1 MASMCVVVTTVS
13 YNSFNTGHRLIW
25 LLALA
30 SSSGARH
37 AWHWGAMNLSL
48 GTERHHCWHWPQ
60 LFWRARRSMCAG
72 EPVLTFSSTLRGTTA
87 GTGLS
92 SSAHSTARWHWGA
105 AGDDDLS
112 PLLHGTTAGAGL
124 SSSGAPQRTLLAL
137 DACPCALLR
146 RHLLALTSAWLAA
159 HCWLERLDLSPGTA
173 HAGAPLA
180 WLSALLACCGLRC
193 WRWGRGSFSWHA
205 RAP

>member
-1 MASMCVVVTTVS
+1 MALNGTTAG
-13 YNSFNTGHRLIW
+13 TGPRA
-25 LLALA
+25 LLA
-30 SSSGARH
+30 R
-37 AWHWGAMNLSL
+37 
-48 GTERHHCWHWPQ
+48 
-60 LFWRARRSMCAG
+60 RRSMCAG
-72 EPVLTFSSTLRGTTA
+72 EPVNNLLQPLRA
-87 GTGLS
+87 PLLALA
-92 SSAHSTARWHWGA
+92 SALRRTARDA
-105 AGDDDLS
+105 RAGGRWDDALS